1 MSQNTRGGYM
11 GRRAEKK
18 KKSKIFSRI
27 FRRNDNS
34 TTILEKL
41 ILGAIAFVLTFI
53 VVSTIYGV
61 SALMKIGS
69 KSMITGIDV
78 SSNEPVNILVL
89 GMDIGD
95 PKQVDNQSIKRTDT
109 IMVLNYNPS
118 NKKFTVVSIPRDTLI
133 NVNDRNVKI
142 NSAYAIGGYPK
153 IKSETE
159 SLLNIKI
166 NYIVKIDY
174 NAFREIIDA
183 LGGIEMKIERN
194 MIYDDEG
201 QNLHINFKAGET
213 VTLDGKKAEEFF
225 RWRKNNDGSGF
236 ANGDLDRI
244 ENQQKF
250 ISKVVDK
257 CTSPLILFRISKIM
271 SALGEN
277 IETNMSATKILSYGL
292 KFMNSKKENMTMA
305 IAAGIPKTIN
315 GESFLV
321 FDKNANKDV
330 ISSLSSAAV
339 SKNLPVNMSKN
350 DIKIK
355 VLNGTKING
364 LAAKAMKQL
373 KDAGYSKIDT
383 GNAEVTE
390 KSIILSND
398 EDKLKTVNQD
408 LNIKNNDK
416 KDSRTEY
423 KDFDVIIILGKD
435 FASFGE

>member
-1 MSQNTRGGYM
+1 M
-11 GRRAEKK
+11 GRRLEKK
-18 KKSKIFSRI
+18 KKRTIFLRI
-27 FRRNDNS
+27 FRRDNS
-34 TTILEKL
+34 TSIPEKV
-41 ILGAIAFVLTFI
+41 IIGIIAFALTFI
-53 VVSTIYGV
+53 AVSTISGV

-69 KSMITGIDV
+69 KSMPSSIDV
-78 SSNEPVNILVL
+78 SSGDPVNILVL

-109 IMVLNYNPS
+109 IMVLNYNPAN
-118 NKKFTVVSIPRDTLI
+118 NKLTVVSIPRDTLI

-142 NSAYAIGGYPK
+142 NAAYAIGGYPK
-153 IKSETE
+153 IKAEAE

-166 NYIVKIDY
+166 NYLVKIDY

-213 VTLDGKKAEEFF
+213 VNLDGKKAEEFF

-257 CTSPLILFRISKIM
+257 FTSPFILFRIPGIM
-271 SALGEN
+271 SALGDN
-277 IETNMSATKILSYGL
+277 IETNMSPFKVISYGL
-292 KFMNSKKENMTMA
+292 KFMNLKKENMTMA
-305 IAAGIPKTIN
+305 IAEGTPKTIH

-321 FDKNANKDV
+321 FDKNQNKDI

-339 SKNLPVNMSKN
+339 SKNSSVNISKD

-355 VLNGTKING
+355 LLNGTKING
-364 LAAKAMKQL
+364 LAAKAMQQL
-373 KDAGYSKIDT
+373 KNAGYSKIDT
-383 GNAEVTE
+383 GNTEVTE
-390 KSIILSND
+390 KSIILYSD
-398 EDKLKTVNQD
+398 SDKLKIVDQD
-408 LNIKNNDK
+408 LNIKNDDK
-416 KDSRTEY
+416 KDTRTEY
-423 KDFDVIIILGKD
+423 KDYDVIIILGKD
-435 FASFGE
+435 YASLGE